1 VALWHLCLNLG
12 SATKAGEGAVSVVVT
27 MVIIW
32 SIFITRSWRRRDE
45 EASELWSDGRAGGE
59 ARGGHTV
66 MPLPARR
73 SIGHSPDRPR
83 AQSTMAEAVAK

>member
-45 EASELWSDGRAGGE
+45 EADRLPGQSWTSW
-59 ARGGHTV
+59 V
-66 MPLPARR
+66 PVSPARAR
-73 SIGHSPDRPR
+73 STLSGSVMMASTPPR
-83 AQSTMAEAVAK
+83 SR